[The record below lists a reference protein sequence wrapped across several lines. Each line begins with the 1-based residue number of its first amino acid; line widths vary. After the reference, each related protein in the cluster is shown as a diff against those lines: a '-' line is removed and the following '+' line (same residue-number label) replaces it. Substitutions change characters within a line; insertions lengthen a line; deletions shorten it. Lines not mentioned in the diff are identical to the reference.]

1 MYEKRY
7 VKKDMWKKMCRKEK
21 IMNKPYVTLEEVKK
35 NQGENARG
43 YKLLTEANGCVAGC
57 CSGISIYNSTEF
69 NYNAGAHEDQEGF
82 FVLEGEGF
90 AKLDDLVFPITQG
103 DSFIAAAG
111 VKHTIKTSDEY
122 KPVKVFWFHSS
133 LNI

>member
-1 MYEKRY
+1 MY
-7 VKKDMWKKMCRKEK
+7 
-21 IMNKPYVTLEEVKK
+21 KPYVTLEEVKK
-35 NQGENARG
+35 NQGEDAIG
-43 YKLLTEANGCVAGC
+43 YKLLTEENGCVAGC
-57 CSGISIYNSTEF
+57 CSGISIYNSLEF
-69 NYNAGAHEDQEGF
+69 NNNAGCHKDQEGF

-111 VKHTIKTSDEY
+111 VKHTIKTSCDH

-133 LNI
+133 MNI